1 VKVADFFARTSGLP
15 LQSAAASNAFAQ
27 PGDTVSDPL
36 EPILETRFVLGPN
49 ASLSVR
55 GAWAFMLSVSLAT
68 LGAATW
74 CAVHGFWP
82 VLPFAGL
89 ELAAV
94 GWALVVSMRRNRYR
108 EVVSFGP
115 DRVRIEFGVVGQGVA
130 AQVELPRA
138 WTRAWIERDSGRRHA
153 PTRLLLG
160 SSGQRVVVG
169 RCLTDE
175 EREALAARFGTLLKV
190 RRGSLDGRTSH
201 SGMTLGEG

>member
-1 VKVADFFARTSGLP
+1 M
-15 LQSAAASNAFAQ
+15 
-27 PGDTVSDPL
+27 SDPL
-36 EPILETRFVLGPN
+36 ESALETRFVLGPN

-55 GAWAFMLSVSLAT
+55 GAWTFMLWVSLAT

-89 ELAAV
+89 ELAAL

-108 EVVSFGP
+108 EVVSFERE
-115 DRVRIEFGVVGQGVA
+115 RVRIEFGVAGQGAVA
-130 AQVELPRA
+130 QIELPRA
-138 WTRAWIERDSGRRHA
+138 WTRTWIERDAERRHV

-175 EREALAARFGTLLKV
+175 ERGALMVRFGTLLKV
-190 RRGSLDGRTSH
+190 RRGLTKDRLPH

>member
-1 VKVADFFARTSGLP
+1 M
-15 LQSAAASNAFAQ
+15 
-27 PGDTVSDPL
+27 SDPL
-36 EPILETRFVLGPN
+36 ESAIETRFVLGPN

-55 GAWAFMLSVSLAT
+55 GAWTFMLLVSLST

-82 VLPFAGL
+82 VLPFAGV

-108 EVVSFGP
+108 EVVSFERE
-115 DRVRIEFGVVGQGVA
+115 RVRIEFGVAGQGA
-130 AQVELPRA
+130 AAHVELPRV
-138 WTRAWIERDSGRRHA
+138 WTRTWIERDAERRHA

-175 EREALAARFGTLLKV
+175 EREALAVRFGQLLKV
-190 RRGSLDGRTSH
+190 RRGYSEDRKPH

>member
-1 VKVADFFARTSGLP
+1 
-15 LQSAAASNAFAQ
+15 
-27 PGDTVSDPL
+27 VSDPL
-36 EPILETRFVLGPN
+36 ESVLETRFVLGPN

-55 GAWAFMLSVSLAT
+55 GAWIFMLWISSAT

-108 EVVSFGP
+108 EVVSFERE
-115 DRVRIEFGVVGQGVA
+115 RVRIEFGVTGQGA
-130 AQVELPRA
+130 ATEVDLPRA
-138 WTRAWIERDSGRRHA
+138 WTRAWIERDAGRRHA

-175 EREALAARFGTLLKV
+175 EREALAQRFGTLLKV
-190 RRGSLDGRTSH
+190 RRGRLDDRSAH

>member
-1 VKVADFFARTSGLP
+1 M
-15 LQSAAASNAFAQ
+15 
-27 PGDTVSDPL
+27 SDPL
-36 EPILETRFVLGPN
+36 DSVLETRFVLGPN

-55 GAWAFMLSVSLAT
+55 GAWAFMVWVSLAT

-108 EVVSFGP
+108 EVVSFERE
-115 DRVRIEFGVVGQGVA
+115 RVRIEFGVAGQGA
-130 AQVELPRA
+130 AAHVELPRA
-138 WTRAWIERDSGRRHA
+138 WTRAWIERDADRRHA
-153 PTRLLLG
+153 PTRLVLG
-160 SSGQRVVVG
+160 SSGQRVIVG

-190 RRGSLDGRTSH
+190 RRGRLDDRTSH

>member
-1 VKVADFFARTSGLP
+1 MSEP
-15 LQSAAASNAFAQ
+15 LDSS
-27 PGDTVSDPL
+27 
-36 EPILETRFVLGPN
+36 LETRFVLGPN

-55 GAWAFMLSVSLAT
+55 GAWTFMLLVSFAT

-94 GWALVVSMRRNRYR
+94 GWALSVSMRRSRYR
-108 EVVSFGP
+108 EVVSFDR
-115 DRVRIEFGVVGQGVA
+115 DRVRIEFGMVGRGA
-130 AQVELPRA
+130 AVQVELPRA
-138 WTRAWIERDSGRRHA
+138 WTRAWIERDPERRHA

-160 SSGQRVVVG
+160 SSGQRVNVG

-175 EREALAARFGTLLKV
+175 EREALAVRFGTLLKV
-190 RRGSLDGRTSH
+190 RRGRLDDRMSH

>member
-1 VKVADFFARTSGLP
+1 VSEP
-15 LQSAAASNAFAQ
+15 L
-27 PGDTVSDPL
+27 DPV
-36 EPILETRFVLGPN
+36 LETRFVLGPN

-55 GAWAFMLSVSLAT
+55 GAWTFMLVVSLAT
-68 LGAATW
+68 LGPATW
-74 CAVHGFWP
+74 CAAHGLWP

-108 EVVSFGP
+108 EVVSFERE
-115 DRVRIEFGVVGQGVA
+115 RVRIQFGMTGQGCA

-138 WTRAWIERDSGRRHA
+138 WTRTWIERDAERRHA

-190 RRGSLDGRTSH
+190 RRGRLDDRSSH